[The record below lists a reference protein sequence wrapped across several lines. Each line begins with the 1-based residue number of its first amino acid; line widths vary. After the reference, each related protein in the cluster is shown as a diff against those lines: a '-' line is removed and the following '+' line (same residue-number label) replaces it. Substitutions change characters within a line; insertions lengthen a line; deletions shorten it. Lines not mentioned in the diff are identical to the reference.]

1 MTKRLPRPI
10 ANELSVRWATRMIDV
25 IEQNNRQL
33 ELPFGLEYQVTNLT
47 KTRTFDASS
56 ATLDDLR
63 QVVGTLIQD
72 LIDAGKLG
80 DTTS

>member
-1 MTKRLPRPI
+1 MTLRRLPRPTTG
-10 ANELSVRWATRMIDV
+10 VTPMWASRLVDTL
-25 IEQNNRQL
+25 EQNNRQL

-47 KTRTFDASS
+47 PTRTFDAST